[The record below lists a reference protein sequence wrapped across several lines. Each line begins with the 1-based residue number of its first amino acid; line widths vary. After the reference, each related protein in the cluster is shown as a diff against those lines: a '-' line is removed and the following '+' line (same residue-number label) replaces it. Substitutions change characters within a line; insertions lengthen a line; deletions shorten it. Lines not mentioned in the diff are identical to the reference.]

1 MPFRCAQV
9 RANRPC
15 GSHPILS
22 QKTKAISPG
31 YGFERPRLISR
42 AGSLSLYSH
51 IERGTES
58 SDTLRGAGHRRGALR
73 AAVRR
78 ELHHRAGDRC
88 GRVTLRELPW
98 QNGLLLEP
106 FVFAWIS
113 R

>member
-42 AGSLSLYSH
+42 AGSLSVYSL

-58 SDTLRGAGHRRGALR
+58 SDTLRALAT
-73 AAVRR
+73 AAVRYVPQCAAN
-78 ELHHRAGDRC
+78 LTTALGTAAG
-88 GRVTLRELPW
+88 G
-98 QNGLLLEP
+98 
-106 FVFAWIS
+106 
-113 R
+113 

>member
-58 SDTLRGAGHRRGALR
+58 SDTFAGTGYHEAALR

-78 ELHHRAGDRC
+78 EPDHRAGDRC
-88 GRVTLRELPW
+88 GRVSLWE
-98 QNGLLLEP
+98 GD
-106 FVFAWIS
+106 VVGG
-113 R
+113 